1 MKNVLIVSGH
11 TDLKND
17 SVANKQIMEDLK
29 ELLPDA
35 EISILDELYPDYE
48 IDVKAEQEKLEKADI
63 IVLQFPLFWYGMPS
77 IMNKWMEDTFEHGWS
92 HGSTGDKLQGKK
104 LIASFTAGA
113 PEEAYQK
120 DGIMGYDIEDYLPPI
135 KSMCGLCQMEFMDYV
150 FTGGVSF
157 ELRTNPDEV
166 DKIKEKAKNHASK
179 VVSIIESI

>member
-1 MKNVLIVSGH
+1 MKNVLIVEGH
-11 TDLKND
+11 RDSKNN
-17 SVANKQIMEDLK
+17 SVANKQIIEDLR

-35 EISILDELYPDYE
+35 EISILDELYQNFE
-48 IDVKAEQEKLEKADI
+48 IDVKAEQEKLEKSDI

-120 DGIMGYDIEDYLPPI
+120 DGIMGYGIEEYLLPI
-135 KSMCGLCQMEFMDYV
+135 KSMCGLCGMEFVDYV

-166 DKIKEKAKNHASK
+166 EKIKAKAKSHAEK
-179 VVSIIESI
+179 VASLIEEI

>member
-1 MKNVLIVSGH
+1 MKNVLIVLGH
-11 TDLKND
+11 RDSDDD

-29 ELLPDA
+29 DLLPDA
-35 EISILDELYPDYE
+35 EVSILDKLYPDYE
-48 IDVKAEQEKLEKADI
+48 IDVKSEQEKLEKADI

-113 PEEAYQK
+113 PEELYQK
-120 DGIMGYDIEDYLPPI
+120 DGIMGYEIEEYLPPI
-135 KSMCGLCQMEFMDYV
+135 KSMCGLCGMEFIDYV

-157 ELRTNPDEV
+157 ELEPMRMKSTKKKKKQKTMQP
-166 DKIKEKAKNHASK
+166 KWFQ
-179 VVSIIESI
+179 

>member
-11 TDLKND
+11 RDSEND

-29 ELLPDA
+29 DLLPDA
-35 EISILDELYPDYE
+35 EISVLDKLYPDFK
-48 IDVKAEQEKLEKADI
+48 IDVKSEQEKLEKSDI

-92 HGSTGDKLQGKK
+92 HGSTGDKFQGKK

-120 DGIMGYDIEDYLPPI
+120 DGIMGYAIEEYLPPI
-135 KSMCGLCQMEFMDYV
+135 NSMCGLCGMEFVDYV

-166 DKIKEKAKNHASK
+166 DKIKEKAKYHATK
-179 VVSIIESI
+179 VVSIIEKI